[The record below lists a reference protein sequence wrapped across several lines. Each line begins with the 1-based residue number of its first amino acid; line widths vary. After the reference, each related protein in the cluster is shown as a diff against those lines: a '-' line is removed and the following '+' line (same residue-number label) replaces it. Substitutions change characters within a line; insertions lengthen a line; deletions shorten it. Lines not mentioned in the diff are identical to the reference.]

1 MNVQARKRGRGI
13 GGVETEKKEGAAL
26 EALPLLI
33 DGVGSPFSILCVI
46 WHITDPVA
54 LHPHHHFIAF
64 TYTYTILYTFIT
76 TPPVQAVEQFG
87 SIKVVESIS
96 CNQNYVVNAPPRF
109 KKRRRNR
116 VHVIYMGA
124 ASR

>member
-1 MNVQARKRGRGI
+1 MLN
-13 GGVETEKKEGAAL
+13 
-26 EALPLLI
+26 
-33 DGVGSPFSILCVI
+33 
-46 WHITDPVA
+46 TDPVA

-76 TPPVQAVEQFG
+76 TPPVQAVEQVHY
-87 SIKVVESIS
+87 SSSDRLKVVESIS